1 MTKQTEVLEKAAQD
15 CLQTILVD
23 RISLKSALQAYP
35 DLADELRPR
44 LEAVL
49 WLKETQAHLALR
61 PGFAA
66 SGRRRL
72 VEQIKHSPGGRRGW
86 LLQPA
91 WQRRHVSPLQRTV
104 LSMAMV
110 LVLLANAT
118 AVKAAAQVSYP
129 GDAFYLVKRV
139 EERLQLTVS
148 PMGVRSLELHLA
160 FALRRTVELE
170 TLILEGKTEYMPQTV
185 ADFERQVE
193 QAANL
198 LARLDPEE
206 KSQSDLLV
214 MELERSLANQA
225 GALKV
230 LVQLTPAGNQPELLK
245 TIHAAELGLL
255 AWHTISPE
263 STSFPYRN

>member
-15 CLQTILVD
+15 CLRKILVG

-35 DLADELRPR
+35 DLADELQPR

-49 WLKETQAHLALR
+49 WLKETQAHVSPR
-61 PGFAA
+61 PGFTA

-72 VEQIKHSPGGRRGW
+72 VEQLKHAPGGRRW
-86 LLQPA
+86 WYLQPA
-91 WQRRHVSPLQRTV
+91 WQRRPVSPLLKTV
-104 LSMAMV
+104 LTLAMV
-110 LVLLANAT
+110 LVLFANGT

-129 GDAFYLVKRV
+129 GDAFYPVKKV
-139 EERLQLTVS
+139 EERFQLTVS
-148 PMGVRSLELHLA
+148 PAGVPSLELHLA

-198 LARLDPEE
+198 LARLGPEE

-214 MELERSLANQA
+214 MELERSLASQA
-225 GALKV
+225 SALKV

-263 STSFPYRN
+263 STSIPYRN